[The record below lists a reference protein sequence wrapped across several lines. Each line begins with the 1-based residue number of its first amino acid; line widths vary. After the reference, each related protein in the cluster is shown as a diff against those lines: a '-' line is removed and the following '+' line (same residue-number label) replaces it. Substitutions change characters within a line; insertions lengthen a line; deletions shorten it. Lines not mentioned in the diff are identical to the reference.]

1 MNKYIPGDPFAY
13 RGKHRKPRSRYAVKV
28 AALAVPMTFA
38 GLALVGVTPL
48 AAHAAVKPAPS
59 WEQRTCSAFAA
70 WERHPTTARLA
81 RLAAD
86 SVHVPVRQL
95 GGDVWNLVGDVEH
108 ARAGDKP
115 SALYV
120 SDDEQQTF
128 TDCHNGYGL

>member
-1 MNKYIPGDPFAY
+1 MIKAITAGIAAA
-13 RGKHRKPRSRYAVKV
+13 GIAVTV
-28 AALAVPMTFA
+28 FTLPASAST
-38 GLALVGVTPL
+38 TP
-48 AAHAAVKPAPS
+48 PS
-59 WEQRTCSAFAA
+59 WTQRTCSAFAA

-86 SVHVPVRQL
+86 SVHVPVRPL

-120 SDDEQQTF
+120 SDDEQQTY
-128 TDCHNGYGL
+128 TDCNNGYGL